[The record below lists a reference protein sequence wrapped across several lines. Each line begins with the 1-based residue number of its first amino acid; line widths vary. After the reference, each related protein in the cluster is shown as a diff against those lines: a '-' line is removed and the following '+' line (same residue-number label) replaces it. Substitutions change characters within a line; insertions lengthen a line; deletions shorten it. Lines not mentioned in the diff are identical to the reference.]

1 MVPDRY
7 EVAELVAVD
16 DGNGRGTIDNI
27 KPPKHDFEKKQ
38 SQIGQIRSDQITSDQ
53 IRCPLHVVFIDLSRQ
68 I

>member
-1 MVPDRY
+1 M
-7 EVAELVAVD
+7 VAVD

-27 KPPKHDFEKKQ
+27 KPPKHDFEKKK
-38 SQIGQIRSDQITSDQ
+38 SQIGQIRSDQIRSDQITSDQ